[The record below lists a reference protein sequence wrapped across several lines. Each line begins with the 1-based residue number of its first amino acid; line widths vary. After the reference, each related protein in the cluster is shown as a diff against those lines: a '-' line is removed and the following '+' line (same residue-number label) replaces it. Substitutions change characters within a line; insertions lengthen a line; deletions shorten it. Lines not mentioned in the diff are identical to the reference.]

1 MVKSRLTS
9 PFFSRRRILE
19 LFVRSVQGVFGFL
32 GTVFTLVTM
41 STIVCGLS
49 LGGIFW
55 VYGRDLPSHKFL
67 AQYKPP
73 TISRIYS
80 AEGKIIDEFAKER
93 RLFTPANEIPS
104 LIMSLGG
111 IIVVGSVFF
120 IQKVK

>member
-1 MVKSRLTS
+1 MVKLSLTS
-9 PFFSRRRILE
+9 PIFSRPRILE
-19 LFVRSVQGVFGFL
+19 LLVRSVQGVLGFL
-32 GTVFTLVTM
+32 GTVFTVVTM

-49 LGGIFW
+49 LWGIFW

-67 AQYKPP
+67 TQYKPP

-104 LIMSLGG
+104 LIKHA
-111 IIVVGSVFF
+111 F
-120 IQKVK
+120 ISA